1 MKAEFKFLNMTE
13 KNNRR
18 SVIEKINV
26 ESFGTVVVPALFL
39 SVKTRVNNS
48 NTRAD
53 AHASKRTFNAIFCFT
68 AENHTK

>member
-1 MKAEFKFLNMTE
+1 MKE

-18 SVIEKINV
+18 SVINGINV
-26 ESFGTVVVPALFL
+26 ESLGTAVVPALFL

-53 AHASKRTFNAIFCFT
+53 VNGSKRTFNAIFCFT

>member
-1 MKAEFKFLNMTE
+1 MKE

-18 SVIEKINV
+18 LVIKRTNV
-26 ESFGTVVVPALFL
+26 ESLGTAVVPALFL

-53 AHASKRTFNAIFCFT
+53 VNGSKRTFNAIFCFT

>member
-1 MKAEFKFLNMTE
+1 MKE

-26 ESFGTVVVPALFL
+26 ESFGIAVVPALFL

-53 AHASKRTFNAIFCFT
+53 VNASKRTFNAIFCFL
-68 AENHTK
+68 H